1 MSGRGER
8 AFEVSLDGSLTRS
21 FDDIE
26 FIVSL
31 PIIRGKGKF
40 ELAEFLPKRG
50 EGSSTSSSENDEKC
64 TEGGKGECLKGC
76 RYKGKSSEGE
86 EDSDSSEESQEH
98 PSPLRKL
105 AWAWERRA
113 LRAEASLK
121 RYQDGRSHGENGRSK
136 A

>member
-1 MSGRGER
+1 MADCSSGLTEMDRSRELKR
-8 AFEVSLDGSLTRS
+8 IVRIQKYSHLRLIKSYLNQGSEAR
-21 FDDIE
+21 
-26 FIVSL
+26 
-31 PIIRGKGKF
+31 
-40 ELAEFLPKRG
+40 
-50 EGSSTSSSENDEKC
+50 SSSENDEKC
-64 TEGGKGECLKGC
+64 TKGGKGECLKGC

-86 EDSDSSEESQEH
+86 EDSDSSEESQVH

>member
-1 MSGRGER
+1 M
-8 AFEVSLDGSLTRS
+8 DGSRELKR
-21 FDDIE
+21 
-26 FIVSL
+26 IVRIQKYSHL
-31 PIIRGKGKF
+31 RLIKSY
-40 ELAEFLPKRG
+40 LNQ
-50 EGSSTSSSENDEKC
+50 GS
-64 TEGGKGECLKGC
+64 
-76 RYKGKSSEGE
+76 E